1 MARCST
7 VPRSVAFDVIALRA
21 RFCDVIAIVVNAPPE
36 AIFQALHDVRL
47 RDRKLA
53 RLLGEC

>member
-1 MARCST
+1 MARRSA

-21 RFCDVIAIVVNAPPE
+21 RFCDLIAVVVNAPPE

-47 RDRKLA
+47 RDMKLA
-53 RLLGEC
+53 QPLGEC